1 MAIRVGVR
9 LHEYDE
15 MTPHEL
21 NLHIEEFYAAKSED
35 IKEQRYQ
42 AYMIAKL
49 PLYKKF
55 PQTFEKAF
63 GYEEKKKDP
72 DKPQTEQDMFNVM
85 LAMNKALGGTVY

>member
-1 MAIRVGVR
+1 
-9 LHEYDE
+9 
-15 MTPHEL
+15 MTPREL
-21 NLHIEEFYAAKSED
+21 NIHLEEFYKAQDER

-55 PQTFEKAF
+55 PKTFEEAF
-63 GYEEKKKDP
+63 GYPKVETAKKP
-72 DKPQTEQDMFNVM
+72 NKPQTEQDMFNVM